1 MNKSFWKSIIP
12 FVCLVCS
19 YFSGQAQVTTISG
32 DYIHKVINAAAN
44 GHYTNSLILLHE
56 IYDGT
61 LIGDNYTVGTIV
73 ARRGAATDLN
83 RLNVANINSSSA
95 YNAIYANLISNDEDS
110 FSWKL
115 KTCKYNGKRY
125 LALDVPYLGAHHTHG
140 FQFSGWTRSTGTS
153 LEFVVYAV
161 NGVPQNTN
169 VLSEIVDYKP
179 TRQLTHHV
187 SNFNILGKV
196 GIGTNNPTEE
206 LSVKGNIRA
215 HQIKVESTASTWPDY
230 VFKDDYQIPSLVETE
245 KFIKENGHLSEV
257 PKAETV
263 GREGYSLNEMDKTL
277 LKKIE
282 EITLHLIQ
290 KDKEVTKQ
298 HDEIDNLKNV
308 IEQLRT
314 EIKMKK

>member
-19 YFSGQAQVTTISG
+19 YFSGNAQVTTVSG
-32 DYIHKVINAAAN
+32 DYIHKRINSSAN
-44 GHYTNSLILLHE
+44 TNYAKSLIILHE
-56 IYDGT
+56 IYEGT

-73 ARRGAATDLN
+73 ARRGGTTALD

-95 YNAIYANLISNDEDS
+95 YNAIYANLTSSDEAS
-110 FSWKL
+110 TWKL
-115 KTCKYNGKRY
+115 KTCKYNGKKY
-125 LALDVPYLGAHHTHG
+125 LALDIPYLGAFHASG
-140 FQFSGWTRSTGTS
+140 FQFVGWSKSTGAA
-153 LEFVVYAV
+153 LEFLVYDIS
-161 NGVPQNTN
+161 GVAQNTSI
-169 VLSEIVDYKP
+169 LTDISDYEP
-179 TRQLTHHV
+179 SRHITNHV
-187 SNFNILGKV
+187 SSFNVLGKV
-196 GIGTNNPTEE
+196 GIGTIEPKEA
-206 LSVKGNIRA
+206 LSVNGNIRA

-230 VFKDDYQIPSLVETE
+230 VFKDDYQIPSLVETA
-245 KFIKENGHLSEV
+245 KFIKENGHLPEV

-263 GREGYSLNEMDKTL
+263 GKEGYSLNEMDKTL

-298 HDEIDNLKNV
+298 QDEIDNLKSI
-308 IEQLRT
+308 IEQMRT